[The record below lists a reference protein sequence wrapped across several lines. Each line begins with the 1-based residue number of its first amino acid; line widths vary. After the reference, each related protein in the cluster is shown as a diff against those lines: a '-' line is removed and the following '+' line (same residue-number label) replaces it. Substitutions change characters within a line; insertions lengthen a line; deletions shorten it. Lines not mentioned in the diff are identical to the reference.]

1 MSDLSYDRNDL
12 LIKNIFKQEFSFD
25 KDWFNFIS
33 FNKKHVTESYKTKKG
48 IKNNVFNDQEE
59 VQHYITEV
67 WKKDPTLRKS
77 NITVGTI
84 HSVKGGEAD
93 HVVLYSK
100 ANYPSNFKSK
110 SKEEKTNEK
119 KVWYTATTRA
129 RKTIHLLDTNCKYS
143 YPIGGDYLTYVQE
156 R

>member
-1 MSDLSYDRNDL
+1 MKRY
-12 LIKNIFKQEFSFD
+12 
-25 KDWFNFIS
+25 
-33 FNKKHVTESYKTKKG
+33 G
-48 IKNNVFNDQEE
+48 QEE
-59 VQHYITEV
+59 LDSPPKIII
-67 WKKDPTLRKS
+67 D
-77 NITVGTI
+77 TI

-100 ANYPSNFKSK
+100 ANYPSNFKTK
-110 SKEEKTNEK
+110 SREEKTNEK

-129 RKTIHLLDTNCKYS
+129 RKTIHLLDTNYKYN